1 MPQKNDPLPR
11 QPSLMSGT
19 EVKDEMDEMDYDEDD
34 ETEEEE
40 ALDEAEE
47 DVKSMGSRMEKLFEI
62 SRRPLQGEISLVHCL
77 FFETLFTRNSI
88 SELARGFVVLGFQC
102 LLCISVL
109 HLKFYTS

>member
-1 MPQKNDPLPR
+1 
-11 QPSLMSGT
+11 MSGT

-62 SRRPLQGEISLVHCL
+62 SRRPLQGKITISKVQII
-77 FFETLFTRNSI
+77 FETF
-88 SELARGFVVLGFQC
+88 
-102 LLCISVL
+102 
-109 HLKFYTS
+109 

>member
-1 MPQKNDPLPR
+1 MHKVPQKNDPLPR

-62 SRRPLQGEISLVHCL
+62 SRRPLQGTCRLIYAV
-77 FFETLFTRNSI
+77 NN
-88 SELARGFVVLGFQC
+88 
-102 LLCISVL
+102 
-109 HLKFYTS
+109 

>member
-1 MPQKNDPLPR
+1 
-11 QPSLMSGT
+11 MSGT

-62 SRRPLQGEISLVHCL
+62 SRRPLQGKIITSKKH
-77 FFETLFTRNSI
+77 I
-88 SELARGFVVLGFQC
+88 
-102 LLCISVL
+102 I
-109 HLKFYTS
+109 FYTL

>member
-62 SRRPLQGEISLVHCL
+62 SRRPLQGKIQRFNRLLKSSFKAL
-77 FFETLFTRNSI
+77 TLR
-88 SELARGFVVLGFQC
+88 R
-102 LLCISVL
+102 
-109 HLKFYTS
+109 

>member
-1 MPQKNDPLPR
+1 
-11 QPSLMSGT
+11 MSGT

-62 SRRPLQGEISLVHCL
+62 SRRPLQGNTNQNFDSN
-77 FFETLFTRNSI
+77 TSI
-88 SELARGFVVLGFQC
+88 TY
-102 LLCISVL
+102 ISVTIYL
-109 HLKFYTS
+109 TLNPSVINHRLNVTKCICKLYMT

>member
-1 MPQKNDPLPR
+1 
-11 QPSLMSGT
+11 MSGT

-62 SRRPLQGEISLVHCL
+62 SRRPLQGGILLFLINWLVSKYV
-77 FFETLFTRNSI
+77 FKK
-88 SELARGFVVLGFQC
+88 FVVNCWQKIFSWVYNTKASTPVHKN
-102 LLCISVL
+102 INTYVL
-109 HLKFYTS
+109 YLMYI

>member
-1 MPQKNDPLPR
+1 
-11 QPSLMSGT
+11 MSGT

-62 SRRPLQGEISLVHCL
+62 SRRPLQGKIRFFNNSLSMYWILLWEKTVR
-77 FFETLFTRNSI
+77 TRRP
-88 SELARGFVVLGFQC
+88 L
-102 LLCISVL
+102 
-109 HLKFYTS
+109 

>member
-1 MPQKNDPLPR
+1 
-11 QPSLMSGT
+11 MSGT

-62 SRRPLQGEISLVHCL
+62 SRRPLQGKI
-77 FFETLFTRNSI
+77 
-88 SELARGFVVLGFQC
+88 
-102 LLCISVL
+102 
-109 HLKFYTS
+109 

>member
-1 MPQKNDPLPR
+1 MTIIIFASIFIVPQKNDPLPR

-62 SRRPLQGEISLVHCL
+62 SRRPLQGKIVCSITKL
-77 FFETLFTRNSI
+77 F
-88 SELARGFVVLGFQC
+88 
-102 LLCISVL
+102 
-109 HLKFYTS
+109 LKSFKVI